1 MKIKTL
7 AIVVLSALSLS
18 STAALA
24 ETTPTTVNGG
34 TVHFKG
40 EVVNAACAVD
50 AGSVDQTVQLGQV
63 RTASLKQTGA
73 TSSAVGFNIQL
84 NDCDTSVATKAAV
97 AFLGTAIDSAHP
109 KVLAL
114 QSSAAGSATNVGV
127 QILDRT
133 GAELTLDGA
142 TFSVQTTL
150 NNGTNTIPFQ
160 ARYYAIGEA
169 TPVLLMRMRP
179 SRFSINNLPRFRD
192 VITGRDA
199 HPCAIKITM
208 KRKRLFLLAS
218 LLPMFALAG
227 NKWNTTLPG
236 GNMQFQG
243 VIIAETCR
251 IEAGDKQMTVNMGQI
266 SSNRFHAVGEDSAP
280 VPFVIHLRECSTVVS
295 ERVGVAF
302 HGVADGK
309 NPDVLSVG
317 EGPGIATNIGVAL
330 FDDEGNLVPINRP
343 PANWKRLYS
352 GSTSLHF
359 IAKYRATGRRVT
371 GGIANAQAWFSLT
384 YQ

>member
-1 MKIKTL
+1 
-7 AIVVLSALSLS
+7 
-18 STAALA
+18 
-24 ETTPTTVNGG
+24 
-34 TVHFKG
+34 
-40 EVVNAACAVD
+40 
-50 AGSVDQTVQLGQV
+50 
-63 RTASLKQTGA
+63 
-73 TSSAVGFNIQL
+73 
-84 NDCDTSVATKAAV
+84 
-97 AFLGTAIDSAHP
+97 
-109 KVLAL
+109 
-114 QSSAAGSATNVGV
+114 
-127 QILDRT
+127 
-133 GAELTLDGA
+133 
-142 TFSVQTTL
+142 
-150 NNGTNTIPFQ
+150 
-160 ARYYAIGEA
+160 
-169 TPVLLMRMRP
+169 
-179 SRFSINNLPRFRD
+179 
-192 VITGRDA
+192 
-199 HPCAIKITM
+199 
-208 KRKRLFLLAS
+208 
-218 LLPMFALAG
+218 MFALAG

-295 ERVGVAF
+295 ERVG
-302 HGVADGK
+302 
-309 NPDVLSVG
+309 

-343 PANWKRLYS
+343 PVNWKRLYS

>member
-24 ETTPTTVNGG
+24 AATTVNGG

-63 RTASLKQTGA
+63 RTASLAQEGA
-73 TSSAVGFNIQL
+73 TSSAAGFNIQL
-84 NDCDTSVATKAAV
+84 NDCDTNVASKAAV
-97 AFLGTAIDSAHP
+97 AFLGTAIDVGHTN
-109 KVLAL
+109 VLAL

-133 GAELTLDGA
+133 GAALTLDGA
-142 TFSVQTTL
+142 TFSSETTL

-160 ARYYAIGEA
+160 ARYFA
-169 TPVLLMRMRP
+169 TGPQPRVLLMRMRP

>member
-24 ETTPTTVNGG
+24 KTTPTTVNGG

-169 TPVLLMRMRP
+169 TLAQLMRMRP

>member
-1 MKIKTL
+1 
-7 AIVVLSALSLS
+7 
-18 STAALA
+18 
-24 ETTPTTVNGG
+24 
-34 TVHFKG
+34 
-40 EVVNAACAVD
+40 
-50 AGSVDQTVQLGQV
+50 
-63 RTASLKQTGA
+63 
-73 TSSAVGFNIQL
+73 
-84 NDCDTSVATKAAV
+84 
-97 AFLGTAIDSAHP
+97 
-109 KVLAL
+109 
-114 QSSAAGSATNVGV
+114 
-127 QILDRT
+127 
-133 GAELTLDGA
+133 
-142 TFSVQTTL
+142 
-150 NNGTNTIPFQ
+150 
-160 ARYYAIGEA
+160 
-169 TPVLLMRMRP
+169 
-179 SRFSINNLPRFRD
+179 
-192 VITGRDA
+192 
-199 HPCAIKITM
+199 M

-266 SSNRFHAVGEDSAP
+266 SSNRVHAVGEDSAP

-295 ERVGVAF
+295 EHVGVAF

>member
-24 ETTPTTVNGG
+24 AATTVNGG

-63 RTASLKQTGA
+63 RTASLAQEGA

-84 NDCDTSVATKAAV
+84 NDCDTNVASKAAV
-97 AFLGTAIDSAHP
+97 AFLGTAIDAGHTN
-109 KVLAL
+109 VLAL

-133 GAELTLDGA
+133 GAALTLDGA
-142 TFSVQTTL
+142 TFSSETTL

-160 ARYYAIGEA
+160 ARYFATGAA